1 MLPQYPGSSKAKSY
15 HGWGTSYDS
24 FWCCYGT
31 GVETVTCLILS
42 WLLIQFTVFNHFLLV
57 RVETYLCFCANNLI
71 LSFVVVPTGIES
83 FSKLGDSIYF
93 EEGEAPGLYIIQYI
107 SSSLDWKSGQIVL
120 NQKVDPIVSSDPYL
134 RVTLTFSPKK
144 VFTESIYHMSIRK
157 LVLLL
162 KEALANKKKFNLD
175 PPWLGKGC

>member
-1 MLPQYPGSSKAKSY
+1 
-15 HGWGTSYDS
+15 
-24 FWCCYGT
+24 
-31 GVETVTCLILS
+31 
-42 WLLIQFTVFNHFLLV
+42 
-57 RVETYLCFCANNLI
+57 LI
-71 LSFVVVPTGIES
+71 LSFVAVPTGIES

-120 NQKVDPIVSSDPYL
+120 SQKVDPIVSSDPYL

-144 VFTESIYHMSIRK
+144 VFAESMYHMSIRK

-162 KEALANKKKFNLD
+162 KEVLANKKKIQPGSSLA
-175 PPWLGKGC
+175 GKRMLKSG